1 MKTQKVWYVT
11 GTSKGLGLTLVKRLL
26 AAGEKVAAT
35 TRNLSDLHAVL
46 DTDNPNLLPLEV
58 NLLSEESIQQSFKK
72 TVDNFGRIDVVVNNA
87 GYGQFGTVEELS
99 DEESRKNFDVN
110 VFGLL
115 NVIRQAMPYLRE
127 QGSGHILNISSI
139 GGFTAG
145 FAGWGIYCATKFAV
159 TAISEALANE
169 AKEFGVQ
176 VTVVYPG
183 YFRTNF
189 LDKDS
194 MARPAKQIAAYS
206 AARASQELHENAYNG
221 NQPGDP
227 EKAAEV
233 MMELVASENP
243 VLHLFL
249 GQDAYDNAYEK
260 MVTVQKDMAAWE
272 TRATATA
279 FDEVTAL

>member
-1 MKTQKVWYVT
+1 MKTQKVWFVT

-26 AAGEKVAAT
+26 DAGEKVAAT
-35 TRNLSDLHAVL
+35 TRNLSDLHSVL
-46 DTDNPNLLPLEV
+46 DTTNPNLLPLEV
-58 NLLSEESIQQSFKK
+58 NLLSEESIRQAFEK
-72 TVDNFGRIDVVVNNA
+72 TATVFGRVDVVVNNA

-99 DEESRKNFDVN
+99 DAETRKNFDVN

-115 NVIRQAMPYLRE
+115 NVTRQAMPYLRE

-145 FAGWGIYCATKFAV
+145 FSGWGIYCATKFAV
-159 TAISEALANE
+159 AAISESLAEE
-169 AKEFGVQ
+169 AKEFGVH

-189 LDKDS
+189 LNKDS
-194 MARPAKQIAAYS
+194 MALPAKRIAAYG
-206 AARASQELHENAYNG
+206 AARASQELHENEYNG

-233 MMELVASENP
+233 MMNVVASENP
-243 VLHLFL
+243 VVHLFL
-249 GQDAYDNAYEK
+249 GQDAYDRAHEK
-260 MVTVQKDMAAWE
+260 MATVQKDMAVWE
-272 TRATATA
+272 TQATATA
-279 FDEVTAL
+279 FAAVAAQ